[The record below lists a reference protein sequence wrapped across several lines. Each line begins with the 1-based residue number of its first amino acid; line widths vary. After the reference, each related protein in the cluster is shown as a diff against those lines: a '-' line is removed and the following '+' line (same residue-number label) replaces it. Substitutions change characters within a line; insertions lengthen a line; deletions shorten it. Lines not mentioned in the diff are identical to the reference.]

1 MPLATPAGQEG
12 EQRPRRPLSK
22 TSQDDCPAG
31 PSFDRLPRIALSAAA
46 RNAGKPAIE
55 GNNLSWRFGGTAQP
69 LPAFDQAADLVDG
82 AGGVLVAAQI
92 EELQIGREAKRG
104 IAIAHPVAKRRRRDD
119 APLRVGNLEGDIAAW
134 PIASSLQFS
143 L

>member
-1 MPLATPAGQEG
+1 
-12 EQRPRRPLSK
+12 LSK

-69 LPAFDQAADLVDG
+69 LPASDQAADLVDG

-92 EELQIGREAKRG
+92 DELQIGREAKEVSQLPTRSRNG
-104 IAIAHPVAKRRRRDD
+104 AAETTRRF
-119 APLRVGNLEGDIAAW
+119 
-134 PIASSLQFS
+134 ASVISKAT
-143 L
+143 

>member
-1 MPLATPAGQEG
+1 VPLATPAGQEG

-46 RNAGKPAIE
+46 RNAGKPQIE

-69 LPAFDQAADLVDG
+69 LPASDQAADLVDG

-92 EELQIGREAKRG
+92 EELQIGREAKEVSQLPTRSRNG
-104 IAIAHPVAKRRRRDD
+104 AAETTRRFGSVISK
-119 APLRVGNLEGDIAAW
+119 AT
-134 PIASSLQFS
+134 
-143 L
+143 